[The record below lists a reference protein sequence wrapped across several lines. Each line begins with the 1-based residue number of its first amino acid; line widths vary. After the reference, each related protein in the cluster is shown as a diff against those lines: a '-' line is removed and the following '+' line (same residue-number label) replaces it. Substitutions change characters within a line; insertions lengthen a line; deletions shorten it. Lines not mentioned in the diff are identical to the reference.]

1 MYSVSEDVENREIY
15 RGKAEIHVV
24 QIIGNNEINTTV
36 KNSLSLRHNV
46 QAFFLV
52 HSTLVN
58 IGSFFSIV

>member
-15 RGKAEIHVV
+15 KGKAEIV